1 MTMSTLDWFV
11 RLAHQNA
18 WANHRLA
25 NAIAQL
31 DDAAYMLATRTSF
44 FPSIHL
50 TLAHILYV
58 DLFYLDALEHGGAG
72 RRVYDDEDRCARDG
86 TFAEVRER
94 QAATDRRLAAFTA
107 KAELGAPVS
116 LDFRA
121 GTVTETAGDVLMHVF
136 QHSIHHRGQVHAML
150 AGTGVAPP
158 QLDEF
163 FLQVDLPRRA
173 AELAELG
180 LPPR

>member
-1 MTMSTLDWFV
+1 MEIYRRF
-11 RLAHQNA
+11 AHQNA

-25 NAIAQL
+25 NAVAQL
-31 DDAAYMLATRTSF
+31 DEPAYKLATRTSF

-50 TLAHILYV
+50 TLVHILYV
-58 DLFYLDALEHGGAG
+58 DIYYLDAIEATG
-72 RRVYDDEDRCARDG
+72 RGRAIWTDEERCNRDG
-86 TFAEVRER
+86 TFAEVRAR
-94 QAATDRRLAAFTA
+94 QRATDAALIACCDRLTDPDARIEIERTA
-107 KAELGAPVS
+107 HVS
-116 LDFRA
+116 VE
-121 GTVTETAGDVLMHVF
+121 TVGDTLLHMF

-163 FLQVDLPRRA
+163 FLQEDLPRRA

-180 LPPR
+180 LPAR